1 MAIVIHL
8 LGFVNQ
14 FISKILLTE
23 RIFGVFVIFEIVT
36 LILSS
41 QKSAVFA
48 PLGVG
53 VIYFFGFSDALMK
66 NLHFR
71 AFDPLDKQKELLHL
85 QQLNVCFL

>member
-8 LGFVNQ
+8 LGFVNH
-14 FISKILLTE
+14 FISKILLTK

-41 QKSAVFA
+41 QKSPVFA
-48 PLGVG
+48 PLGTG
-53 VIYFFGFSDALMK
+53 AFYFFSFSDALIE

-71 AFDPLDKQKELLHL
+71 AFDPLDTQKELLHL
-85 QQLNVCFL
+85 QQLDVYFL

>member
-8 LGFVNQ
+8 LGFVNH

-41 QKSAVFA
+41 QKSAEIA
-48 PLGVG
+48 PLADRS
-53 VIYFFGFSDALMK
+53 IYFFGFLVV
-66 NLHFR
+66 LI
-71 AFDPLDKQKELLHL
+71 
-85 QQLNVCFL
+85 

>member
-8 LGFVNQ
+8 LGFVNH

-41 QKSAVFA
+41 QKSPVFA
-48 PLGVG
+48 PLGAG
-53 VIYFFGFSDALMK
+53 AFCFFSFSDALIE

-71 AFDPLDKQKELLHL
+71 AF
-85 QQLNVCFL
+85 